1 MNDPST
7 RRTRT
12 YILIVGL
19 VLIGASM
26 VTAQRLPIP
35 SGTSKQP
42 ASNLIE
48 AIDYT
53 RSAYEIELLAVSTY
67 EAALATPYLKGEAK
81 ALATRHYENH
91 KRHTKMLLDLL
102 DDLGGK
108 YDDIKPVKK
117 NYNWIESEQ
126 QILEHLIKA
135 EQNSEKELST
145 DTKKTKLSKA
155 HTVLER
161 IRDDERAHLKSYEP
175 YKK

>member
-1 MNDPST
+1 MNAPSMP
-7 RRTRT
+7 RTR
-12 YILIVGL
+12 ICIRIIGL
-19 VLIGASM
+19 VLISAYL

-35 SGTSKQP
+35 GAPKQP

-53 RSAYEIELLAVSTY
+53 RNAYQIELLAVSTY
-67 EAALATPYLKGEAK
+67 EAALNTPHLKGEAK
-81 ALATRHYENH
+81 SLATRLYEDH

-108 YDDIKPVKK
+108 YEDIKPVKK
-117 NYNWIESEQ
+117 NYNWMESEAQ
-126 QILEHLIKA
+126 VLEHLIKA

-155 HTVLER
+155 HNVLER
-161 IRDDERAHLKSYEP
+161 IRDDEKAHLKSYEP